1 MIYTVCAKRSS
12 SSTLLI
18 FFSLRIKS
26 RGLNIYICIY
36 IGLNGGVTLVGG
48 SETPES
54 GPIIL
59 VDFKIVM
66 FSASGLKVDA
76 LTLSGIICIII
87 YM

>member
-1 MIYTVCAKRSS
+1 MGRSETPES
-12 SSTLLI
+12 GPI
-18 FFSLRIKS
+18 EID
-26 RGLNIYICIY
+26 NIYIYIY
-36 IGLNGGVTLVGG
+36 TGLNGGVTLVGG

-87 YM
+87 YIYYR